1 MATIRDIFAE
11 RKLRCT
17 PQRELVY
24 AALRASCS
32 HPTAED
38 LHRLVST
45 DAHRVSQATVY
56 NTLEAL
62 QAAGLARCVIS
73 LGGVARWD
81 GNCDTHTHVHIRGDE
96 RVLDIPHELDAAL
109 QASVPRELLGQI
121 ESVLGVSIE
130 SIHLVARTKRAD
142 DRGKEKSA

>member
-1 MATIRDIFAE
+1 M
-11 RKLRCT
+11 
-17 PQRELVY
+17 
-24 AALRASCS
+24 
-32 HPTAED
+32 
-38 LHRLVST
+38 ST

-62 QAAGLARCVIS
+62 QAIGLARCVIS

-81 GNCDTHTHVHIRGDE
+81 GNCDTHTHVHVRDDE

-109 QASVPRELLGQI
+109 QAAVPKALLGQI

-130 SIHLVARTKRAD
+130 SIHLVARTKQVD

>member
-17 PQRELVY
+17 PQRKLVY
-24 AALRASCS
+24 EALRASCS
-32 HPTAED
+32 HPTAEE
-38 LHRLVST
+38 LHRLVSP

-81 GNCDTHTHVHIRGDE
+81 GNCDTHTHVHVRGDE
-96 RVLDIPHELDAAL
+96 RVLDVPHELDAAL
-109 QASVPRELLGQI
+109 QAAVPKALLGQI
-121 ESVLGVSIE
+121 ESALGVSIE
-130 SIHLVARTKRAD
+130 SIHLVARTKQAD
-142 DRGKEKSA
+142 DHGVEMSA